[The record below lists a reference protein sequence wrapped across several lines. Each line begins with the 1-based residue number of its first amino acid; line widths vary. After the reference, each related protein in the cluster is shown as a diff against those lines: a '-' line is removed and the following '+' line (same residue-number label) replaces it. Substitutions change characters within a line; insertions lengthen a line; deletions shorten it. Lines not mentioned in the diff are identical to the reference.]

1 MNIEVLFC
9 LPQVE
14 LPQVAPA
21 PGRGSPKFPDSG
33 PCPGQPAPGEVPGSG
48 PGSGL
53 LAVRARS
60 GPREIGWE
68 GAADANLHVSANVL
82 PVPPPPRGSP
92 AAPWPRWMAPR
103 AAPGPSEGPTP
114 RPHPAEPGPTRQPP
128 PPRLR
133 PAGSEGLASDP
144 RTLTLGGKK
153 KKKKKK
159 RRSGRL
165 AGPELRSELVPP
177 LERPAPA
184 GGAGARLRSGVCVVP
199 AKTPPGR
206 DAGQG
211 FVGVPGPGPRGAGE
225 VRGY

>member
-133 PAGSEGLASDP
+133 PAGSEGLDSDP
-144 RTLTLGGKK
+144 RTLTLGGKRK
-153 KKKKKK
+153 KKKKK
-159 RRSGRL
+159 
-165 AGPELRSELVPP
+165 
-177 LERPAPA
+177 
-184 GGAGARLRSGVCVVP
+184 GARGGWPDRSFGASSYPLSSVLPRRGVR
-199 AKTPPGR
+199 GR
-206 DAGQG
+206 DFDQG
-211 FVGVPGPGPRGAGE
+211 FVWSPRKRPRGATP
-225 VRGY
+225 VRVLWGPLARGPGGRGR